1 MDAISIQ
8 NLVVEYRQTFKK
20 PFRAVDDLSL
30 SVATGEVVGF
40 VGINGA
46 GKTTTIKT
54 LLGFQPKTSGFA
66 TIFGHDAGNK
76 ESNKRIGFLPETA
89 LYSPYLTPIETLTL
103 YGELHGLQGKSL
115 QTKVIELLERLSIQD
130 KARTLNRNLSKG
142 MLQRVGIA
150 QALLSDPELLI
161 LDEVS
166 SGLDPIGRRD
176 LRNIIEEERRK
187 GVTVFFS
194 SHSLSEVE
202 MLCDRILVMH
212 KGKLIAEQSASDI
225 SGKVASL
232 EDYFVT
238 LVETG
243 RDLTNEQNQV
253 AA

>member
-8 NLVVEYRQTFKK
+8 NLVIEYRRPFKK
-20 PFRAVDDLSL
+20 PFRAVDDVSF
-30 SVATGEVVGF
+30 SVSKGEIVGF
-40 VGINGA
+40 LGVNGA
-46 GKTTTIKT
+46 GKTSTIKG
-54 LLGFQPKTSGFA
+54 LMGFQPITSGSA
-66 TIFGHDAGNK
+66 RIFDKNAGEIEAK
-76 ESNKRIGFLPETA
+76 RRIGFLPETA
-89 LYSPYLTPIETLTL
+89 LYSPFLTPSETLTL
-103 YGELHGLQGKSL
+103 YGELHGLFGKQL
-115 QTKVIELLERLSIQD
+115 QSRVTELLSRLGIAD
-130 KARTLNRNLSKG
+130 KAKTLNRQLSKG

-176 LRNIIEEERRK
+176 LRMLLQEEKSK
-187 GVTVFFS
+187 GVTIFFS

-202 MLCDRILVMH
+202 MLCDRIIILNR
-212 KGKLIAEQSASDI
+212 GKLVAERLISEI
-225 SGKVASL
+225 SGKVDSL

-243 RDLTNEQNQV
+243 RDLIVESGDL